1 MPVLQ
6 QRNYIIMFHNDLD
19 PKCRKAN
26 VNEKNNLTLSA
37 TGYLKPCCHYGTN
50 TNWVNLKQW
59 AKDKGLDVENLNVYK
74 HNINDIYKSP
84 LWTNILL
91 GQTTGDLPQACW
103 DHCKVGAPI
112 EIGVKEY
119 KNVI

>member
-1 MPVLQ
+1 M
-6 QRNYIIMFHNDLD
+6 
-19 PKCRKAN
+19 
-26 VNEKNNLTLSA
+26 
-37 TGYLKPCCHYGTN
+37 
-50 TNWVNLKQW
+50 
-59 AKDKGLDVENLNVYK
+59 YK

-119 KNVI
+119 KNA

>member
-1 MPVLQ
+1 
-6 QRNYIIMFHNDLD
+6 MFHNDLD

-91 GQTTGDLPQACW
+91 GQVTGDLPQACW